1 MATSKSSAHARRV
14 QTDPKKAR
22 VQSSTEDQTN
32 NEPESV
38 LVPVLSSPYRK
49 APEVDPYL
57 KPESVTAEQLT
68 ICGYALPP
76 ILRGV
81 QPCSGQDYN
90 VEVIWMSRRQIETLM
105 ACVREQYPELSQM
118 LSIMKAFM
126 GNLDT
131 LRDEA
136 KLGIL
141 AARSWIKP
149 DTPEGV
155 RYRENLEA
163 AAQNLGRWNDENRL
177 FLH

>member
-1 MATSKSSAHARRV
+1 MATSKSSVRASRV
-14 QTDPKKAR
+14 QTVPKKAQTER
-22 VQSSTEDQTN
+22 SSKDSTN
-32 NEPESV
+32 NEPETV

-49 APEVDPYL
+49 APAVDPYL
-57 KPESVTAEQLT
+57 KPGSVTAEQLT

-90 VEVIWMSRRQIETLM
+90 VEVIWMSRRQIEALM

-118 LSIMKAFM
+118 LAIMKAFM

-155 RYRENLEA
+155 HYRENLEA
-163 AAQNLGRWNDENRL
+163 AARNLGRWNDENRL
-177 FLH
+177 HLH